1 MSNTRIVTGTVRL
14 SYVNVFEP
22 KSINGS
28 EPKYSCSI
36 IIPKTDTKTI
46 NAINTAIDAAIQD
59 GNGKFGG
66 KIPSKAALKLPMRDG
81 DIEREDEAYKNS
93 YFINANS
100 KTAPQIVDRNVRP
113 ILNRDEIYSGVYA
126 HVSLTFYAFNSN
138 GNRGIAAGLGNI
150 QKVRDGAPLGSF
162 TSAKDEFKS
171 LEDDEDFLG

>member
-1 MSNTRIVTGTVRL
+1 MIMSNTRIVTGTVRL

-59 GNGKFGG
+59 GIGKFGG

-100 KTAPQIVDRNVRP
+100 KTAPQIVDRKCQTYP
-113 ILNRDEIYSGVYA
+113 QQG
-126 HVSLTFYAFNSN
+126 
-138 GNRGIAAGLGNI
+138 
-150 QKVRDGAPLGSF
+150 
-162 TSAKDEFKS
+162 
-171 LEDDEDFLG
+171 